1 MQDNIKNIIKNLFD
15 PKLSSNI
22 KFNFENNILV
32 CQLSHSTFKV
42 HIPLIVTPEV
52 SYLTGVIYG
61 DGNVSI
67 TERKKEK
74 LPHLRISIFNASY
87 SYLRRI
93 NDMIYSLFD
102 VYGKL
107 VKKKDKN
114 CYILRI
120 NSKLV
125 CLYFLKIIGIKNGKK
140 NNLKIPYI
148 LINENLFK
156 FFLAGIFDTDG
167 FFTETFGIMMCG
179 SNSDFLKGIIGL
191 SKKYYDL
198 EFRKFY
204 SGTINV
210 NNILRTRCQI
220 QLSRNS
226 ILNFV
231 SIIPLKHEKY
241 HHFYGPV
248 V

>member
-1 MQDNIKNIIKNLFD
+1 MINHTEDILNKLFD
-15 PKLSSNI
+15 KKLVSNI
-22 KFNFENNILV
+22 EFNIENNKLT
-32 CQLSHSTFKV
+32 CWLKHSDFKV
-42 HIPLIVTPEV
+42 NILLTITPKI

-67 TERKKEK
+67 IEKTKEK
-74 LPHLRISIFNASY
+74 LLCLRISMFNASLL
-87 SYLRRI
+87 YLKKI
-93 NDMIYSLFD
+93 NNIIYSLFG

-107 VKKKDKN
+107 AKKKDKN
-114 CYILRI
+114 CYVLRI

-140 NNLKIPYI
+140 DNLKIPI
-148 LINENLFK
+148 VLINKQLFK
-156 FFLAGIFDTDG
+156 FFLAGLFDTDG

-179 SNSDFLKGIIGL
+179 NNSEFLKEIIEL
-191 SKKYYDL
+191 SRKYYDL
-198 EFRKFY
+198 RFRKFY

-220 QLSRNS
+220 QLSRGS
-226 ILNFV
+226 ITKFI

-241 HHFYGPV
+241 YNMLMGL
-248 V
+248 